1 MSEGMKA
8 IAYALITLFLGVI
21 LRELGFKGARL
32 VTLLGTVGAVGIA
45 AVYVGRLSA
54 VLGEMGA
61 TSSEYAVAMLKIVG
75 LGYVFG
81 ICADICTELG
91 EATLGSSVS
100 LIGRLEIMVI
110 SLPYVRMIVE
120 KGIGMI

>member
-8 IAYALITLFLGVI
+8 IAYALITVFLGVI

-45 AVYVGRLSA
+45 AVYVGRLTA
-54 VLGEMGA
+54 MLGEMGA
-61 TSSEYAVAMLKIVG
+61 TSNEYAVAMLKIVG

-91 EATLGSSVS
+91 EATLGNSVS
-100 LIGRLEIMVI
+100 LIGRLEIMAI

>member
-75 LGYVFG
+75 IGYVFG

-100 LIGRLEIMVI
+100 LIGRLEIMTI

>member
-45 AVYVGRLSA
+45 AVYVGRLST

-91 EATLGSSVS
+91 DATLGSSVS